1 MKYILYR
8 PEELSAE
15 QWQIY
20 ADLRNARRLYDNP
33 CFDPDYARLVGEV
46 REDTRIGFASDRNGV
61 FAIWP
66 LHIRPGNWA
75 RPLAAPFSK
84 WNGPILAENTVLSGE
99 EILAGFDISGLTA
112 RRLLPQNESRSS
124 GRRRAG
130 INVMDLSQA
139 WPALV
144 ADRKRLW
151 PDQAEDLQHCSDQ
164 LETVSGEVRLGWD
177 DRRQGS
183 YDHLM
188 TLRREDARRTG
199 APDRFKAPW
208 IMALLDRLRS
218 FEGPRFRTRMVSLYA
233 GDRLAASELNLES
246 DTVMQRWITGC
257 DPELSACR
265 PDWVLIEKISQHLCE
280 GGFDQYDLGAA
291 HESAAFPFSN
301 LQIPA
306 ESGVVTGTLMP
317 LHAQRVVGR
326 AWRLGEQVMPRK
338 ASAAMARVRRRMDQI
353 ALVETSLSGRAT
365 SLLQALNH
373 RSV

>member
-8 PEELSAE
+8 PEDLSAE

-20 ADLRNARRLYDNP
+20 ADLRNARSLYDNP
-33 CFDPDYARLVGEV
+33 AFDPDFARLVGDV
-46 REDTRIGFASDRNGV
+46 REDTRIGFASDRDGV

-84 WNGPILAENTVLSGE
+84 WNGPILAENTELSIE

-112 RRLLPQNESRSS
+112 RGLMPQNKERSPGLRRS
-124 GRRRAG
+124 GA
-130 INVMDLSQA
+130 NVIDLSEG
-139 WPALV
+139 WPALTK
-144 ADRKRLW
+144 ARASLW
-151 PDQAEDLQHCSDQ
+151 PDQMEDLQRYFDG
-164 LETVSGEVRLGWD
+164 LECARGEVRLDWD
-177 DRRQGS
+177 DGREDS
-183 YDHLM
+183 YAHL
-188 TLRREDARRTG
+188 LSLKREDAQRRG

-208 IMALLDRLRS
+208 ILTLLDRLRA
-218 FEGPRFRTRMVSLYA
+218 FKGARFRTRMVSLYA
-233 GDRLAASELNLES
+233 GDRLAAAELNLES

-257 DPELSACR
+257 DPELSAHR
-265 PDWVLIEKISQHLCE
+265 PDRVLIDKISQHLCDD
-280 GGFDQYDLGAA
+280 GFKQYDVGTGGDS
-291 HESAAFPFSN
+291 EAFQFANVQVP
-301 LQIPA
+301 I

-365 SLLQALNH
+365 SLLQALSH